1 MKVESY
7 NFANPEKNIRVNP
20 FRVIQNSVVNTV
32 KILRILGEI
41 NPEIEEDYVASLEK
55 RLQDEIKDYFVDSSK
70 FSVEA
75 SQLDSSVL
83 SKFEN
88 FVELIVQF
96 TCKHL
101 DLPSMYFLENK
112 EIETTSLN
120 WLKATERLSYHR
132 VKALTEI
139 LGKKEGVSL
148 WKKILDQKLIEE
160 RPETMQLIEKQK
172 TMSAT
177 EAIALNIKQWSD
189 LGLAD
194 FTVAILDEHKVLYR
208 FDRCLVPEA
217 LKDFNDPDIAYL
229 ATCYIG
235 DTPERHKGR
244 YRKFRRTQTLHHS
257 EFCDELYWDSD
268 VHTDPKQPSLEFT
281 KNLEDA
287 KPEE

>member
-20 FRVIQNSVVNTV
+20 FKVIQKSVVNTV
-32 KILRILGEI
+32 KILKILGEI
-41 NPEIEEDYVASLEK
+41 KPEIEEDYIASLEK
-55 RLQDEIKDYFVDSSK
+55 RLQDEIKDYHVDSSK
-70 FSVEA
+70 FSVEV

-88 FVELIVQF
+88 FVELFVQF

-160 RPETMQLIEKQK
+160 RPETMRLIEKQ
-172 TMSAT
+172 
-177 EAIALNIKQWSD
+177 D
-189 LGLAD
+189 
-194 FTVAILDEHKVLYR
+194 
-208 FDRCLVPEA
+208 
-217 LKDFNDPDIAYL
+217 
-229 ATCYIG
+229 
-235 DTPERHKGR
+235 
-244 YRKFRRTQTLHHS
+244 
-257 EFCDELYWDSD
+257 
-268 VHTDPKQPSLEFT
+268 
-281 KNLEDA
+281 
-287 KPEE
+287 